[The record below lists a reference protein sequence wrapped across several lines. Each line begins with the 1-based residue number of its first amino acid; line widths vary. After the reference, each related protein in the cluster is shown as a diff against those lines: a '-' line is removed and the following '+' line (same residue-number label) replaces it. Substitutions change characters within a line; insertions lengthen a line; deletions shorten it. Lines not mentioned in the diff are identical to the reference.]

1 MVSRIVITGAPGSG
15 KTEFIERLKS
25 SSEFAEFLFFEEIA
39 RQLLSENPGIRSD
52 WTAFHLEIYRRQDAQ
67 ERLAEGRSF
76 MTDRGTLDGFAF
88 HPETMNVIGTSIE
101 REYARYDVV
110 IQLGTA
116 AALGEQFYRG
126 DTIRTESTEE
136 ALELER
142 ALSSI
147 WCHHPAYQFVPAQSD
162 YEAKFEFFLETLT
175 AQLERISLN
184 KSARSSS
191 NEDKRPYNLP
201 RQDFS
206 I

>member
-15 KTEFIERLKS
+15 KTEFIDRLKS
-25 SSEFAEFLFFEEIA
+25 NPEFAEFLFFEEIA
-39 RQLLSENPGIRSD
+39 RQLLSENPDIRND

-67 ERLAEGRSF
+67 ERRAEGRSF
-76 MTDRGTLDGFAF
+76 VTDRGTLDGFAF
-88 HPETMNVIGTSIE
+88 HPETMNAIGTSIE
-101 REYARYDVV
+101 QEYARYDLV

-116 AALGEQFYRG
+116 AALGVQFYRG

-142 ALSSI
+142 ALAGI
-147 WCHHPAYQFVPAQSD
+147 WRHHPAYQFVPAHTD
-162 YEAKFEFFLETLT
+162 YEAKFIFLQETLIT
-175 AQLERISLN
+175 QLNRISLN